1 MSAGHVECFLT
12 SSLFGVLYKCI
23 QDEDLVKFNPHVK
36 SDKSES
42 MTYLPTHQIM
52 IVFLIRGHLIVVLFV
67 ETFFIKA
74 TDDQC

>member
-1 MSAGHVECFLT
+1 
-12 SSLFGVLYKCI
+12 
-23 QDEDLVKFNPHVK
+23 
-36 SDKSES
+36 